1 MLRCSAISD
10 CTPRPWDHIRG
21 LRMSFRSPDN
31 KIAGARVRGTVAR
44 HRKSECKKICS
55 NQGYRGAED
64 PPTAHRH
71 QHRHHPMPANLLGSD
86 QKKSARHPPGT
97 GWTAACARRSV
108 TAGAHQQPRQ
118 CSTKGRGGG
127 WVRATKGRPRCR
139 QPRRCCG
146 RAPCPPTSRDRQ
158 RENKKLPSG
167 RMNFRW
173 IYKSNG
179 ARLNLNGSSQR
190 GDSAAYNTLSR
201 V

>member
-1 MLRCSAISD
+1 MRIPLRKRCSGPPPRPAHPQKAQTGALFSVWMLRCSAISD

-55 NQGYRGAED
+55 NQGCRGAED

-108 TAGAHQQPRQ
+108 TAGAHKQPRQ
-118 CSTKGRGGG
+118 CSTKGRGVGSRHEG
-127 WVRATKGRPRCR
+127 TAPVPPTQTLLRPR
-139 QPRRCCG
+139 PMPANLPG
-146 RAPCPPTSRDRQ
+146 SAE
-158 RENKKLPSG
+158 RE
-167 RMNFRW
+167 
-173 IYKSNG
+173 
-179 ARLNLNGSSQR
+179 
-190 GDSAAYNTLSR
+190 
-201 V
+201 

>member
-1 MLRCSAISD
+1 MRIPLRKRCSGPPPRLAHPQKAQTGALFSVWMLRCSAISD

-71 QHRHHPMPANLLGSD
+71 RHRHHPMPANLLGSD

-118 CSTKGRGGG
+118 CSTRGRRGG
-127 WVRATKGRPRCR
+127 WVRATKARPRCR
-139 QPRRCCG
+139 QPDAAAAAPHARQPPGIG
-146 RAPCPPTSRDRQ
+146 RERIR
-158 RENKKLPSG
+158 
-167 RMNFRW
+167 
-173 IYKSNG
+173 
-179 ARLNLNGSSQR
+179 SSP
-190 GDSAAYNTLSR
+190 
-201 V
+201 VEE